1 MQFLARNVTP
11 AIVQNA
17 YQFDIKDL
25 AMNMEKFQEVA
36 HLSHLTATQNLQKHI
51 HYIN

>member
-17 YQFDIKDL
+17 DQFDIKDL
-25 AMNMEKFQEVA
+25 AMNMEKFQEAFDKMTVN
-36 HLSHLTATQNLQKHI
+36 TNI
-51 HYIN
+51 MNENFN